1 MFAVIGLGNPGTK
14 YKGTR
19 HNIGF
24 AALDHIAG
32 KFESKFSD
40 RHKLAEFVS
49 VNHGEEQL
57 LLVKPKT
64 FMNNSG
70 KAVSYIMSRFGLSI
84 DQIVVIYDYLDLPVG
99 KIRIRPNGS
108 AGGHNGIASIISALN
123 TSSVSRIRIGIG
135 RPGQSVNQ
143 IGYVL
148 GKFSTE
154 EENILGE
161 VSSRVHDAV
170 IQIVEDGID
179 TAMNTHN

>member
-1 MFAVIGLGNPGTK
+1 M
-14 YKGTR
+14 
-19 HNIGF
+19 
-24 AALDHIAG
+24 
-32 KFESKFSD
+32 
-40 RHKLAEFVS
+40 
-49 VNHGEEQL
+49 
-57 LLVKPKT
+57 
-64 FMNNSG
+64 
-70 KAVSYIMSRFGLSI
+70 
-84 DQIVVIYDYLDLPVG
+84 G